1 MDRKETKAMLKKASE
16 VKDKIGDLLCE
27 ADIELGLALTVLVAM
42 AIDTGLKQCAIPPH
56 ELIRMLAMSV
66 CKAQEVIEEE
76 LEEDPE
82 QKIIESD
89 EEFSDN
95 D

>member
-16 VKDKIGDLLCE
+16 VKDKIGDLLNE

-76 LEEDPE
+76 LEEESEENDE
-82 QKIIESD
+82 QTISRTTH
-89 EEFSDN
+89 
-95 D
+95 